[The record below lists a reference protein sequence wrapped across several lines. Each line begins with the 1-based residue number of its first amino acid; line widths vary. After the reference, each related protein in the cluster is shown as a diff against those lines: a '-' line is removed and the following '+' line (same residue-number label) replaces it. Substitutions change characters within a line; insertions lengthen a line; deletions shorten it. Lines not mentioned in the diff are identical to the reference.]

1 MLYLKY
7 RPRFFKDVVGQ
18 GENTKIL
25 LNQVRTGHIGHAY
38 LFCGNRGSGKT
49 TTARIF
55 AKAVN
60 QHDKNGEPLDN
71 ELSQKIDTGN
81 CIDIVELDAAS
92 HNGIEDIRNII
103 EQAQYAPSECK
114 YRVFIIDE
122 VHMLSISAVN
132 AFLKVLEEPP
142 KNVIFIL
149 ATTDPQK
156 LPITILSR
164 CQRFD
169 FRRIDIANIFNRLK
183 YICKNEKIAIDDESL
198 KLISIVAD
206 GAMRDAISILD
217 QVRTMEEIS
226 YSNVVN
232 LLGIMIEEDIRNIA
246 FSIIKKDTISAL
258 QLINKAV
265 NENKKDAN
273 QLMKD
278 LQKYFRN
285 VLVLAI
291 NPNTEIATIEEE
303 KKFMLNLGKQINK
316 KNLIK
321 YIELL
326 QEKINDSKYTY
337 NNLTLLEVGVIELVE
352 YKTEEEKIN
361 NIIKKVLKSANT
373 NSIAANN
380 CSDMNNDNNIN
391 NIFEQSK
398 QYVINTL
405 LQSPKDY
412 IVDIGNGLKSSQ
424 ISYNNGIINI
434 MPLNDNDRKILING
448 IKALNAG
455 FIKTLRENN
464 IEVQKINI
472 Q

>member
-1 MLYLKY
+1 MLH
-7 RPRFFKDVVGQ
+7 Q
-18 GENTKIL
+18 N
-25 LNQVRTGHIGHAY
+25 
-38 LFCGNRGSGKT
+38 
-49 TTARIF
+49 
-55 AKAVN
+55 VN
-60 QHDKNGEPLDN
+60 N
-71 ELSQKIDTGN
+71 
-81 CIDIVELDAAS
+81 
-92 HNGIEDIRNII
+92 
-103 EQAQYAPSECK
+103 
-114 YRVFIIDE
+114 RVFIIDE

-169 FRRIDIANIFNRLK
+169 FKRIDVADIFNRLK
-183 YICKNEKIAIDDESL
+183 YICEHEKIKIDNKSL

-217 QVRTMEEIS
+217 QVRTMEEIT
-226 YSNVVN
+226 YSNVTT

-246 FSIIKKDTISAL
+246 FSIIKKDTISSL

-303 KKFMLNLGKQINK
+303 KQVMINLGKQVNK
-316 KNLIK
+316 ENLIK

-337 NNLTLLEVGVIELVE
+337 NNLTLLEVAVIELIR

-361 NIIKKVLKSANT
+361 DIIRKVLKSANT
-373 NSIAANN
+373 NPVAANN

-424 ISYNNGIINI
+424 ISYNNDIVNII
-434 MPLNDNDRKILING
+434 PLNDNDRKILING

-455 FIKTLRENN
+455 FIKH
-464 IEVQKINI
+464 
-472 Q
+472 

>member
-7 RPRFFKDVVGQ
+7 RPRIFKYVVGQ

-71 ELSQKIDTGN
+71 ELSKKIDAGN

-169 FRRIDIANIFNRLK
+169 FKRIDVANIFNRLK
-183 YICKNEKIAIDDESL
+183 YICEHEKL
-198 KLISIVAD
+198 K
-206 GAMRDAISILD
+206 
-217 QVRTMEEIS
+217 
-226 YSNVVN
+226 
-232 LLGIMIEEDIRNIA
+232 
-246 FSIIKKDTISAL
+246 
-258 QLINKAV
+258 
-265 NENKKDAN
+265 
-273 QLMKD
+273 
-278 LQKYFRN
+278 
-285 VLVLAI
+285 
-291 NPNTEIATIEEE
+291 
-303 KKFMLNLGKQINK
+303 
-316 KNLIK
+316 
-321 YIELL
+321 
-326 QEKINDSKYTY
+326 
-337 NNLTLLEVGVIELVE
+337 
-352 YKTEEEKIN
+352 
-361 NIIKKVLKSANT
+361 
-373 NSIAANN
+373 
-380 CSDMNNDNNIN
+380 
-391 NIFEQSK
+391 
-398 QYVINTL
+398 
-405 LQSPKDY
+405 
-412 IVDIGNGLKSSQ
+412 
-424 ISYNNGIINI
+424 
-434 MPLNDNDRKILING
+434 
-448 IKALNAG
+448 
-455 FIKTLRENN
+455 
-464 IEVQKINI
+464 
-472 Q
+472 

>member
-7 RPRFFKDVVGQ
+7 RPRIFKYVVGQ

-49 TTARIF
+49 TTARIL

-71 ELSQKIDTGN
+71 ELSKKIDAGN

-169 FRRIDIANIFNRLK
+169 FKRIDVADIFNRLK
-183 YICKNEKIAIDDESL
+183 YICEHEKIKIDNKSL

-217 QVRTMEEIS
+217 QVRTMEEIT
-226 YSNVVN
+226 YSNVTT

-303 KKFMLNLGKQINK
+303 NRLWLNLGNK
-316 KNLIK
+316 LIRNLIK

-337 NNLTLLEVGVIELVE
+337 NNLTLLEVAVIEIIQ

-361 NIIKKVLKSANT
+361 DIIRKVLKSANT
-373 NSIAANN
+373 NPVAANN
-380 CSDMNNDNNIN
+380 CSDMSNANNIN

-398 QYVINTL
+398 QYVINAL

-424 ISYNNGIINI
+424 ISYNNDIVNII
-434 MPLNDNDRKILING
+434 PLNDNDRKILING

>member
-103 EQAQYAPSECK
+103 EQSQYAPSECK

-183 YICKNEKIAIDDESL
+183 YICKNEKIAIDDKSL

-217 QVRTMEEIS
+217 QVRTMEEIT
-226 YSNVVN
+226 YSNVTT
-232 LLGIMIEEDIRNIA
+232 LLGIMIEEDVRNIA
-246 FSIIKKDTISAL
+246 FSIIKKDTISSL

-265 NENKKDAN
+265 NEDKKDAN

-285 VLVLAI
+285 VLVLSI

-303 KKFMLNLGKQINK
+303 KQVMINLGKQVHK
-316 KNLIK
+316 ESLIK

-326 QEKINDSKYTY
+326 QSKINDSKYTY

-361 NIIKKVLKSANT
+361 NIIKKVLKSANPV
-373 NSIAANN
+373 AANN
-380 CSDMNNDNNIN
+380 CSDMNNANNIN

-424 ISYNNGIINI
+424 ISYNNGIVNI
-434 MPLNDNDRKILING
+434 ISLNDNDRKILING

-455 FIKTLRENN
+455 FVKTLRENN

>member
-7 RPRFFKDVVGQ
+7 RPRIFKYVVGQ

-71 ELSQKIDTGN
+71 ELSKKIDAGN

-169 FRRIDIANIFNRLK
+169 FKRIDVADIFDRLK
-183 YICKNEKIAIDDESL
+183 YICEHEKIKIDNKSL

-217 QVRTMEEIS
+217 QVRTMEEIT
-226 YSNVVN
+226 YSNVTT

-303 KKFMLNLGKQINK
+303 KQVMINLGKQVNK
-316 KNLIK
+316 ENLIK

-337 NNLTLLEVGVIELVE
+337 NNLTLLEVAVIEIIQ

-361 NIIKKVLKSANT
+361 DIIRKVLKSANT
-373 NSIAANN
+373 NPVAANN

-424 ISYNNGIINI
+424 ISYNNDIVNI